1 MSAAP
6 ALSPLRVVPIP
17 GPRLYPA
24 PLPGEFLA
32 EDEVDRRF
40 VQEPLCFDEGRDE
53 EDEPPRPE
61 PSLPDPGAIATP
73 LAQALVEVLAGRRPV
88 VQMVRWTSPAVY
100 AAITARATVAHRRR
114 LTTNGS
120 GVRVAVRRVIV
131 TRPREDVAEVS
142 IVVIDGSRV
151 RAIALQLRGAN
162 GRWTVEAL
170 QVG

>member
-6 ALSPLRVVPIP
+6 ALSPLRIVPIP

-24 PLPGEFLA
+24 PLPGELFP
-32 EDEVDRRF
+32 EDDVDDRF
-40 VQEPLCFDEGRDE
+40 VQDPFSFDEPE

-61 PSLPDPGAIATP
+61 PTLPDPVAIATP

-88 VQMVRWTSPAVY
+88 VQMVRWTSAAVY
-100 AAITARATVAHRRR
+100 AALTARAAVAHRRR
-114 LTTNGS
+114 LTG
-120 GVRVAVRRVIV
+120 GGRAVRVTVRRVVV
-131 TRPREDVAEVS
+131 TRPREDVAEVA

-151 RAIALQLRGAN
+151 RAIAMQLRGAE
-162 GRWTVEAL
+162 GRWSVEAL

>member
-1 MSAAP
+1 MSAVP
-6 ALSPLRVVPIP
+6 ALSPLRIVPIP

-24 PLPGEFLA
+24 PLPGEPFP
-32 EDEVDRRF
+32 EDDVDDRF
-40 VQEPLCFDEGRDE
+40 IQEPFSFDEPE

-61 PSLPDPGAIATP
+61 PTLSNPAAIATP

-100 AAITARATVAHRRR
+100 AALTARASVAHRRR
-114 LTTNGS
+114 LADNGTP
-120 GVRVAVRRVIV
+120 VRVAVRRVIV
-131 TRPREDVAEVS
+131 TRPRDDVAEVS

-151 RAIALQLRGAN
+151 RAIAMQLRGAD
-162 GRWTVEAL
+162 GRWVVEAL

>member
-6 ALSPLRVVPIP
+6 VLSPLRIVPIP

-24 PLPGEFLA
+24 PLPGELFP
-32 EDEVDRRF
+32 EDDVDGRF
-40 VQEPLCFDEGRDE
+40 IQDPFSFDGPD

-61 PSLPDPGAIATP
+61 PTLPDPAAIATP

-88 VQMVRWTSPAVY
+88 VQMVRWTSAAVY
-100 AAITARATVAHRRR
+100 AALTARAAVAHRRR
-114 LTTNGS
+114 LTG
-120 GVRVAVRRVIV
+120 GGRAVRVAVRRVVV
-131 TRPREDVAEVS
+131 TRPRDDVAEVA

-151 RAIALQLRGAN
+151 RAIAMQMRGAD

>member
-24 PLPGEFLA
+24 PLPGELFP
-32 EDEVDRRF
+32 EEEVDYRF
-40 VQEPLCFDEGRDE
+40 IQDPFIFDEPDE
-53 EDEPPRPE
+53 DAPPRPE
-61 PSLPDPGAIATP
+61 PTLPDPAAIATP

-88 VQMVRWTSPAVY
+88 VQMVRWSSPAVY
-100 AAITARATVAHRRR
+100 AALTARASVAHRRR
-114 LTTNGS
+114 LADNGKA
-120 GVRVAVRRVIV
+120 VRVAVRRVIV
-131 TRPREDVAEVS
+131 TRPRDDVAEVA

-151 RAIALQLRGAN
+151 RAIAMQLRGAD
-162 GRWTVEAL
+162 GRWTMEAL

>member
-6 ALSPLRVVPIP
+6 VLSPLRIVPIP

-24 PLPGEFLA
+24 PLPGELFP
-32 EDEVDRRF
+32 EDDVDDRF
-40 VQEPLCFDEGRDE
+40 IQDPFSFDGPD

-61 PSLPDPGAIATP
+61 PTLPDPAAIATP

-88 VQMVRWTSPAVY
+88 VQMVRWTSAVVY
-100 AAITARATVAHRRR
+100 AALTARAAVAHRRR
-114 LTTNGS
+114 LAG
-120 GVRVAVRRVIV
+120 GGRAVRVAVRRVVV
-131 TRPREDVAEVS
+131 TRPRDDVAEVA

-151 RAIALQLRGAN
+151 RAIAMQMRGAD